1 MRETVGVV
9 ALVAALSVPGV
20 AEATRLRVA
29 LVLDGSQSMRAQD
42 PAFLA
47 RVAAKLL
54 VDLAGPDDQ
63 ITVVEF
69 GTTGAVRGTGRGS
82 EKDALFSAIDAVTRD
97 QWCTDWAA
105 GLDAALASFS
115 GPRPTGEKRLL
126 VLLTDGLYDPNRADP
141 RYFTTDEAR
150 TALERITTRDRA
162 FADHPCARSSAALA
176 ALAEAPFLERI
187 RALATGPLRERGVQV
202 FPIGF
207 GSEIGGTT
215 PAADKSRALLREI
228 AERTG
233 GTALIARS
241 SQDLPGFFAAVFA
254 ALVGAPVDPPREMT
268 AETTTFDVHPGA
280 RGVVVVVPTAD
291 AGLRVEATGARV
303 VRSRDDYHEAGSPPE
318 GYRLL
323 DLGRAPPGR
332 VTLRRSGGAAG
343 GPVPRAWVI
352 QDLGLRLGLDAPAAA
367 VPQGTPMRVGAAL
380 VTSAGTEVPLSPEF
394 LRDVTI
400 EIECDGVWVPF
411 PLVGGEHARRDC
423 GVPAP
428 GRHHCGARARHAGG
442 LLTVEDVSRDI
453 EVVRQIEVALGG
465 PPLAFRTKAV
475 PDFSTRTTVGVLRG
489 TLPLPQRFRVDWS
502 GVSSVSDLEVG
513 PTDVTLAPGQSF
525 ELTARLRDH
534 EALRSEAR
542 RWQGA
547 VKIAAM
553 EPRFYRGG
561 AEWTVAVDGTLDPWT
576 LADWWALYRTRILI
590 GLGVFFLLFWIVG
603 RIAAAAFGARV
614 RLYYHRPDEPE
625 SAASSVRLAQSKSYL
640 PFRSARHSIGRGGK
654 PRAAKRH
661 CVLVA
666 TRAGFRVVPADSA
679 VLEKGDDGTE
689 QERRRAFPGRHD
701 VRYRTGDFVFWVS
714 RSGDPPA

>member
-1 MRETVGVV
+1 MQRAVGVV
-9 ALVAALSVPGV
+9 ALIAALCAPAG
-20 AEATRLRVA
+20 AGATRLRVA

-54 VDLAGPDDQ
+54 VDLAGSDDE

-69 GTTGAVRGTGRGS
+69 GTTGAVRGAGRGS
-82 EKDALFSAIDAVTRD
+82 DKEALFAAIDAVTRD

-115 GPRPTGEKRLL
+115 GPRPTGERRLL
-126 VLLTDGLYDPNRADP
+126 VLLTDGLYDPNRADL

-150 TALERITTRDRA
+150 TAHERVTSRDRA
-162 FADHPCARSSAALA
+162 FAEHPCARGSAALA
-176 ALAEAPFLERI
+176 AHAEAPFLERV

-207 GSEIGGTT
+207 GTELAGTT
-215 PAADKSRALLREI
+215 AAADKSRALLREI
-228 AERTG
+228 AARTG
-233 GTALIARS
+233 GTALVARS
-241 SQDLPGFFAAVFA
+241 GQDLPGFFASIFA
-254 ALVGAPVDPPREMT
+254 ALVGAPVEPPREMT
-268 AETTTFDVHPGA
+268 GETTTFDVYPGA
-280 RGVVVVVPTAD
+280 RGVTVVVPTAD
-291 AGLRVEATGARV
+291 ADLRVEAPGVRV
-303 VRSRDDYHEAGSPPE
+303 VRSRDDYHEAGTPAE

-323 DLGRAPPGR
+323 DLGRAAPGR
-332 VTLRRSGGAAG
+332 VTLRRSGGASTGA
-343 GPVPRAWVI
+343 PPRAWVI
-352 QDLGLRLGLDAPAAA
+352 QDLGLRIGLDAPPAT
-367 VPQGTPMRVGAAL
+367 VPQGTPLHVGASL

-400 EIECDGVWVPF
+400 ELECDGVWVPF
-411 PLVGGEHARRDC
+411 PLVGGQRARRDC

-428 GRHHCGARARHAGG
+428 GHHHAGARARHAGG
-442 LLTVEDVSRDI
+442 LLTVEDVACDI
-453 EVVRQIEVALGG
+453 DVVRQIALTLGG

-475 PDFSTRTTVGVLRG
+475 QGFSARTTVGVVQG
-489 TLPLPQRFRVDWS
+489 ALPIPQRYRVDWS
-502 GVSSVSDLEVG
+502 GVPSVGDLVVEPTEVM
-513 PTDVTLAPGQSF
+513 LAPGESF

-534 EALRSEAR
+534 ESLRSETR

-547 VKIAAM
+547 VKIVAT
-553 EPRFYRGG
+553 EPQFYRGG
-561 AEWTVAVDGTLDPWT
+561 SQWTVAVDGTLDPWT
-576 LADWWALYRTRILI
+576 LADWWALYRTRILV
-590 GLGVFFLLFWIVG
+590 GLGLFFLLFWIIG
-603 RIAAAAFGARV
+603 RLVASAFGARV

-625 SAASSVRLAQSKSYL
+625 SAASSVRLALSRSFL
-640 PFRSARHSIGRGGK
+640 PFRSARHAIGRGGK

-666 TRAGFRVVPADSA
+666 TRAGFRVVPKDSA
-679 VLEKGDDGTE
+679 VIERKDDGTE
-689 QERRRAFPGRHD
+689 EERRRAFEGRHE